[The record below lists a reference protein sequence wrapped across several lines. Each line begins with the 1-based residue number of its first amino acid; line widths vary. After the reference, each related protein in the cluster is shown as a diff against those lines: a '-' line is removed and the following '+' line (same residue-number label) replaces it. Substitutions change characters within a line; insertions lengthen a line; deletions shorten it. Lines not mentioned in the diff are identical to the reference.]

1 MFFHPQLD
9 LRQASDHQVLVGIM
23 IVQFSVMSWTSYALL
38 QKSVS
43 QRLSPSNVLLFIYA
57 LGIVVM
63 APFSDFSQFEMMTLD
78 QWWIVLFCGANT
90 LIAYG
95 CFGQALHYW
104 PTAQVSAMLSLTPV
118 LSFSATELVVSFGW
132 WPGVFSSANIDGLSL
147 MGIVLIVCAVFVV
160 QIVPM
165 YQKRKQAKAFRTVL

>member
-1 MFFHPQLD
+1 
-9 LRQASDHQVLVGIM
+9 
-23 IVQFSVMSWTSYALL
+23 MSWTSYALL

-57 LGIVVM
+57 LGIVLM
-63 APFSDFSQFEMMTLD
+63 APFSDFSQFEAMTLD

-104 PTAQVSAMLSLTPV
+104 PTSQVSAMLSLTPV
-118 LSFSATELVVSFGW
+118 LSFSATELVVGLGW
-132 WPGVFSSANIDGLSL
+132 WSGVFTSANIDALSL